1 MPLSSF
7 FTPAYICKMPKP
19 IKHLEREV
27 RRARHL
33 SAWIKEQDRTI
44 AECQVMD
51 ISNNGAKIVT
61 ATSSVVPDR
70 FQLAFFQ
77 GDQTRTCE
85 VIWRHGKVFGVK
97 FAR

>member
-1 MPLSSF
+1 MPLSSV
-7 FTPAYICKMPKP
+7 FTRGHICKMPKP
-19 IKHLEREV
+19 IKHFVREI
-27 RRARHL
+27 RRKRHL

-70 FQLAFFQ
+70 FELAFFQ
-77 GDQTRTCE
+77 GDQPRTCE
-85 VIWRHGKVFGVK
+85 VIWRHGKIFGVR